1 MSGQYDACLE
11 ISKETIKQYHANGI
25 ENSEVG

>member
-11 ISKETIKQYHANGI
+11 ISKETIKLYHANGI